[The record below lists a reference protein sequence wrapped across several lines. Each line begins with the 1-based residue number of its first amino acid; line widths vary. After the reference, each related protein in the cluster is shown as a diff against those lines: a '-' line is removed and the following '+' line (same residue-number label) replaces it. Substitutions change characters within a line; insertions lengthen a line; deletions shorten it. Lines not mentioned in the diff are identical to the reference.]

1 MNETS
6 GCFFA
11 LFGRPSG
18 SKGGPRQQPGLTPVH
33 NTKLWQMISQHF
45 IRTQKIKRSHAEK
58 KGYLFQHACLQ
69 TFIEPWGENELQI
82 KMSIWCIILIGT
94 DGKRELCSALI
105 LQPKGTDLRSCH
117 YQLSPPW
124 WACWEVDSPRLSAVL
139 TGVFAG

>member
-6 GCFFA
+6 GCIFA
-11 LFGRPSG
+11 LFGGPSG
-18 SKGGPRQQPGLTPVH
+18 FKGGPWQQPGLTPVH
-33 NTKLWQMISQHF
+33 DTKLWQMISQHF

-69 TFIEPWGENELQI
+69 TFTEPWGENELQI

-117 YQLSPPW
+117 YQLSPPR